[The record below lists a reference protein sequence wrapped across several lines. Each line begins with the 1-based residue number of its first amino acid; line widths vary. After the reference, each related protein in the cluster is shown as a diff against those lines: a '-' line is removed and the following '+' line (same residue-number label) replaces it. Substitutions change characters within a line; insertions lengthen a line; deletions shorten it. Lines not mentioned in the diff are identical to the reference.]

1 MNAYKIIPIAQ
12 NGANIHSYNGP
23 YFSDE
28 IPEDTEFWQYI
39 SNEVEIS
46 LSANAEKIAD
56 KIYQKRTGHKAAN
69 LRVVLLTDGSVKISG
84 GEEKIFKYSD
94 EAWPVIYMEGNEAEV
109 IGLIEV
115 KV

>member
-12 NGANIHSYNGP
+12 NGANIHSYDGP

-28 IPEDTEFWQYI
+28 IPEDTEFWQYV
-39 SNEVEIS
+39 SKEVEIS
-46 LSANAEKIAD
+46 LSANAEKIAG
-56 KIYQKRTGHKAAN
+56 KIYQKRTGRKADN
-69 LRVVLLTDGSVKISG
+69 LRVVLLTDGGIKISG
-84 GEEKIFKYSD
+84 GEGD
-94 EAWPVIYMEGNEAEV
+94 EEWQTVYMEGAEAGA

>member
-12 NGANIHSYNGP
+12 NGANIHSYDGP

-28 IPEDTEFWQYI
+28 IPEDTEFWQYV
-39 SNEVEIS
+39 SKEVEIS

-56 KIYQKRTGHKAAN
+56 KIYKKRTGRKPPN
-69 LRVVLLTDGSVKISG
+69 LQVSLQADGSVKISG
-84 GEEKIFKYSD
+84 GEGKIFKFSD
-94 EAWPVIYMEGNEAEV
+94 EAWPVIYMEGTEAKL

>member
-1 MNAYKIIPIAQ
+1 MDAYKIIPIAQ
-12 NGANIHSYNGP
+12 NGANIHSYDGP

-28 IPEDTEFWQYI
+28 IPEDTEFWQYV
-39 SNEVEIS
+39 SKEVEIS

-56 KIYQKRTGHKAAN
+56 KIYQKRTGRKAAN
-69 LRVVLLTDGSVKISG
+69 LRVVLLTDGGIKISG
-84 GEEKIFKYSD
+84 GEGKIFKYSD
-94 EAWPVIYMEGNEAEV
+94 EEWQTVYMEGTEAGA

>member
-1 MNAYKIIPIAQ
+1 MNTYKIIPIAQ
-12 NGANIHSYNGP
+12 NGANIHSYDGP

-39 SNEVEIS
+39 TTPVVIT
-46 LSANAEKIAD
+46 LANKAADVAD
-56 KIYQKRTGHKAAN
+56 KIYQKRTGRKAAN
-69 LRVVLLTDGSVKISG
+69 LRVVLLTDGGVKISG
-84 GEEKIFKYSD
+84 GEGKIFKYSD
-94 EAWPVIYMEGNEAEV
+94 EEWQTVYMEGTEAGA

>member
-12 NGANIHSYNGP
+12 NGANIHSYDGP

-28 IPEDTEFWQYI
+28 IPEDTEFWQYVATPVVI
-39 SNEVEIS
+39 T
-46 LSANAEKIAD
+46 LANKAADVAD
-56 KIYQKRTGHKAAN
+56 KIYQKRAGRKAAN
-69 LRVVLLTDGSVKISG
+69 LRVSLLVDGSVKISG
-84 GEEKIFKYSD
+84 GEGKIFKYSG
-94 EAWPVIYMEGNEAEV
+94 EEWPVIYMEGNEAEV